1 MKKAVTEFGTFEF
14 DEVDNL
20 IDELNSKEL
29 IMWNEVLNCAFS
41 KFVSEDGTDLDTFKY
56 DHDDDD
62 VLNDILDDYIEM
74 QWDNLS
80 EYNKLQVLAELGILT
95 TEAQGG
101 NNNETG
107 ICN

>member
-41 KFVSEDGTDLDTFKY
+41 KFVSEDGTDLDTSKY
-56 DHDDDD
+56 DKVFHHR
-62 VLNDILDDYIEM
+62 LYNFRTSIL
-74 QWDNLS
+74 
-80 EYNKLQVLAELGILT
+80 
-95 TEAQGG
+95 
-101 NNNETG
+101 
-107 ICN
+107 